1 MSELTI
7 RPSGP
12 FRGRGRVPGDKSIS
26 HRALLLGALAGGD
39 SHVSGFLPSGDCRAS
54 IDCLRAL
61 GVEIDFHDATS
72 LTVHGRGLHGLQKPT
87 APLNCVRSGTTMRLL
102 AGILAGQSFASELT
116 GGAQL
121 LRRPMRRIVD
131 PLRHAGAQI
140 EEIDGHAPLHIRGGR
155 LHSCE
160 HTLSIAS
167 AQVKSALLL
176 AGLYA
181 DGPTVV
187 HQPGPARD
195 HTERMLGAMGA
206 TIDVTGLTVT
216 LIPRTSLSPL
226 AFHVPGDISSAAF
239 ALVAAALLPGSEVT
253 IEDVGVNR
261 TRTGLLDVMR
271 AMEATVTLENARD
284 EGGEQVGDV
293 TVRSSVLQGV
303 EIGGH
308 TVVRMIDEFPVLA
321 VLATQAHGTT
331 VVRDAAELR
340 VKETD
345 RIASVVTELR
355 ALGAR
360 IEPLPDG
367 FAVEGPTRLQG
378 GVVNSYG
385 DHRMA
390 MALVVAGLIAREEV
404 LVQDADCISDS
415 FPRFLGWMKGLQSS
429 SGAVHPH

>member
-1 MSELTI
+1 MSDFAM

-26 HRALLLGALAGGD
+26 HRALLLGALADGD
-39 SHVSGFLPSGDCRAS
+39 SQVSGFLPSGDCRATMT
-54 IDCLRAL
+54 CLQAL
-61 GVEIDFHDATS
+61 GIEVRSHDATS
-72 LTVHGRGLHGLQKPT
+72 LTICGRGLHGLQKPR

-121 LRRPMRRIVD
+121 LGRPMRRIVD
-131 PLRHAGAQI
+131 PLRRAGARI
-140 EEIDGHAPLHIRGGR
+140 EETDGHAPLAIYGER

-160 HTLSIAS
+160 HSLAIAS

-195 HTERMLGAMGA
+195 HTERMLAAMGA
-206 TIDVTGLTVT
+206 SIDVTDLTVT
-216 LIPRTSLSPL
+216 LAPQSSLSPL
-226 AFHVPGDISSAAF
+226 AFIVPGDMSSAAF
-239 ALVAAALLPGSEVT
+239 ALAAAALLPESEVS
-253 IEDVGVNR
+253 IVGVGLNS

-271 AMEATVTLENARD
+271 KMGTDVALGNVRD
-284 EGGEQVGDV
+284 EGGEPVGDV
-293 TVRSSVLQGV
+293 TVRSSELHCV

-308 TVVRMIDEFPVLA
+308 TVVRMIDEFPALA

-345 RIASVVTELR
+345 RIASIVTELR

-367 FAVEGPTRLQG
+367 FAVEGPTRLRG
-378 GVVNSYG
+378 GVVHSHG

-390 MALVVAGLIAREEV
+390 MALTVAGMVAQEEV
-404 LVQDADCISDS
+404 LIRDTDCISDS
-415 FPRFLGWMKGLQSS
+415 FPGFLKWMKRFQSS
-429 SGAVHPH
+429 TPTTLAD